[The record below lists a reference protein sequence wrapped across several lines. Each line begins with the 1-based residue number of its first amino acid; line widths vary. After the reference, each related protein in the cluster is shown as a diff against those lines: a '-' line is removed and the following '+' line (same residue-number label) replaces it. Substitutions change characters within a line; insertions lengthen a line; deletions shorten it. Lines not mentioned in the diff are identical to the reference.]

1 MSNYEPGKGKRD
13 VNVKDS
19 GDDADDGSNVLF
31 AKATLLAATNAA
43 LALDPAPSLFVPAS
57 IVDNG
62 ASRYAEPIMMPDNV
76 QGALRFSALQGSGG
90 TLVGAGAN
98 AQFSVL
104 TLSTGNSVGEIAYSS
119 MGKSRIALDARAVIL
134 NGAEQ
139 VGCSIDGATDQAFQ
153 NVGQILARFDDSTGV
168 DITSTGN
175 EPRYF
180 QYNEINLSGD
190 NCDGIHC
197 NTPATGVAAFR
208 VGAITYEDN
217 PLTPSTGAGSSAI
230 FVEKGFMAG
239 YAAELEMESSVVVGV
254 DGDLIIDN
262 LLSSGNII
270 NDGKMNLTSRRLTG
284 DIVNSGFLTIRV
296 DEHVSGTITN
306 SGTLNGEVNGVLYG
320 TWANTAGD
328 VISSSGIA
336 RGGIKNDYDN
346 DCLRRTIDTTTDTID
361 KILCSYF
368 QDKSDPNTVGFRI
381 LDADSG
387 LVYWENNTTSFSA
400 IGAQYITIDL
410 AADLVNALP
419 VNQVV
424 NLRVQAERV
433 VDNDSDDASC
443 TITFTRV

>member
-1 MSNYEPGKGKRD
+1 MSNYLPGEGVRD
-13 VNVKDS
+13 VYIKDS
-19 GDDADDGSNVLF
+19 GNDDNDGSNIIF
-31 AKATLLAATNAA
+31 AKKTLLDATNAA
-43 LALDPAPSLFVPAS
+43 LALDPTPSLFVPAS
-57 IVDNG
+57 IVDGG
-62 ASRYAEPIMMPDNV
+62 ASRYQESIMMPDNV

-239 YAAELEMESSVVVGV
+239 YAAELEMERAVIVGV

-262 LLSSGNII
+262 LLSNGDVI

-284 DIVNSGFLTIRV
+284 DIINSGFLTVRI
-296 DEHVSGTITN
+296 DEHVSGTVTN
-306 SGTLNGEVNGVLYG
+306 SGTLNGQINDVYYG
-320 TWANTAGD
+320 TWVSGD
-328 VISSSGIA
+328 QISSSGIVK
-336 RGGIKNDYDN
+336 GGIKNSYDN

-368 QDKSDPNTVGFRI
+368 QDKSDTNTVGFRI

-419 VNQVV
+419 VNQSV

-433 VDNDSDDASC
+433 VDNDSDDAAC
-443 TITFTRV
+443 TITFTRT